1 MAQSDVAE
9 VIAKLQSA
17 FRSTVPEDEKP
28 YWYEAFS
35 TTPPQLLQQAV
46 NMLTDDEGERRLP
59 NIVVMRRYLGQA
71 RRANGQDSMPANAH
85 SLMPAVRDQAKAVY
99 DLRTGALKH
108 SYPGYTMRQAMEDVR
123 ANYAEI
129 AADLAHDDVMADS
142 WNKMAAACDYVLQEG
157 V

>member
-9 VIAKLQSA
+9 VIAKLSRA
-17 FRSTVPEDEKP
+17 FRSTVAEEEKP

-35 TTPPQLLQQAV
+35 TTPPNLLQDAV
-46 NMLTDDEGERRLP
+46 GLITDEDGERRMP
-59 NIVVMRRYLGQA
+59 TIVVMRRYLGQA
-71 RRANGQDSMPANAH
+71 RRARGQDSTPANAH

-108 SYPGYTMRQAMEDVR
+108 SFPHYTMRQAMEDVR

-129 AADLAHDDVMADS
+129 AEDLKHDEVMADQ
-142 WNKMAAACDYVLQEG
+142 WNKLTAACDYVLQEG
-157 V
+157 I